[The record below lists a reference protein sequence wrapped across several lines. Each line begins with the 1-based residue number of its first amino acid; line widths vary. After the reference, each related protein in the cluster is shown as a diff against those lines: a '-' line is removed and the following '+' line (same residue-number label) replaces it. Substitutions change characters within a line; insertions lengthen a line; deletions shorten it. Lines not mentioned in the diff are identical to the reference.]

1 MKPRIGAVLQAR
13 LGSTRLKQ
21 KALRLLNGQPLI
33 LQVSNQVR
41 SCKQIDEVILMT
53 SNESLDLNLIELFQD
68 QKMGFATGPVDD
80 IVTRLHTAADKY
92 HFDYLV
98 RIWGDCPFVCPDIIT
113 EMLEVVLT
121 QKLDFISNSDI
132 QKRTFPPGLDV
143 EIYSKDLLN
152 QMNQQ
157 ITDPKKREFPIE
169 YVRNSIASEKQDRYH
184 DKTGLLNASDL
195 HMTIDYE
202 EDLSAAET
210 IYQILQKNNSAFTY
224 PQLRQLIEQQPE
236 LFKKFSAQTR
246 NAEYK
251 NYINQNTTPTDQKK
265 DSL

>member
-33 LQVSNQVR
+33 LQVYNQVQNC
-41 SCKQIDEVILMT
+41 SLIDEVVLMT
-53 SNESLDLNLIELFQD
+53 SNEPLDLKLIELFKSQHR
-68 QKMGFATGPVDD
+68 GYSTGPVDD
-80 IVTRLHTAADKY
+80 IVTRLYTASDKY
-92 HFDYLV
+92 QLDYLV
-98 RIWGDCPFVCPDIIT
+98 RIWGDCPFVCPDIIS
-113 EMLEVVLT
+113 EMLQIVLT
-121 QKLDFISNSDI
+121 RKLDFISNSDI

-143 EIYSKDLLN
+143 EIYSRALLT

-157 ITDPKKREFPIE
+157 VSDPKKREFPIE
-169 YVRNSIASEKQDRYH
+169 YVRSSVAADKQDRYH
-184 DKTGLLNASDL
+184 DQSGVANAGDL

-202 EDLSAAET
+202 EDLSAAES

-224 PQLRQLIEQQPE
+224 PELRQLIKQQPE

>member
-1 MKPRIGAVLQAR
+1 MY
-13 LGSTRLKQ
+13 
-21 KALRLLNGQPLI
+21 
-33 LQVSNQVR
+33 NQVR

-53 SNESLDLNLIELFQD
+53 SNEPLDLNLIELFQG
-68 QKMGFATGPVDD
+68 QKIGFATGPVDD

-92 HFDYLV
+92 QFDYLV
-98 RIWGDCPFVCPDIIT
+98 RIWGDCPFVCPDIIS
-113 EMLEVVLT
+113 EMLEIVMT
-121 QKLDFISNSDI
+121 KKIDFISNSDI

-152 QMNQQ
+152 QMNLK

-169 YVRNSIASEKQDRYH
+169 YVRNSIACEKQDRYH
-184 DKTGLLNASDL
+184 DKIGLWNASDL

-202 EDLSAAET
+202 EDLSAAES

-236 LFKKFSAQTR
+236 LFKKFKFTNSY
-246 NAEYK
+246 EDWK
-251 NYINQNTTPTDQKK
+251 FCF
-265 DSL
+265 